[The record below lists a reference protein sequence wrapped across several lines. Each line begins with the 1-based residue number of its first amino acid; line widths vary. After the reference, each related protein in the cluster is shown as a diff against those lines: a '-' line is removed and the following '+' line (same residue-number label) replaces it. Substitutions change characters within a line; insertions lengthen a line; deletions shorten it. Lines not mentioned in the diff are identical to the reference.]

1 MLPSIYAHT
10 NYSKSQKFKEPP
22 KETCTLIVKEGLRT
36 KEIFFGKV
44 KITTLIDSGSTVN
57 LLRENTSRR
66 IMDPTKLSNKMLLT
80 AVIGSELL
88 EQASISFTKEGV
100 KFNKYENHAQLMQI
114 SAENLQEGLDLRH
127 VENRQIKKELE
138 KLIQDYKPE
147 KTASTDVTMIIIL
160 KDEEPVCQH
169 PRRLAF
175 TERQEVN
182 KQIEEWLNEG
192 IIRPSSAEY
201 ASPIVMVKKKDG
213 SSRMCIDYRKLN
225 QKLVKDKFPL
235 PIIEDVLDT
244 LQEAKVYSTLDL
256 RNGFFHVDVD
266 EDCRKYTSI
275 IVPDGQFEF
284 NKVPF
289 GLSTSPGVFQRYVS
303 SIFRDVTRK
312 GIVISYLDD
321 LVVPAK
327 NEQEGHIVESGT
339 IKPSP
344 TKTLAVRKFPEPTTI
359 KQVQSFLGL
368 TGYFRKYIK
377 DYSKIAKPLSDL
389 TRKENLFVFFR
400 DSTKEAFEKLKKIL
414 SEGPILHL
422 YKYGRKQ
429 NCIQTPVNKG
439 TAQFCYKKQKM
450 ESYIPFTTY
459 RKRQIQQKKRQHF
472 KIVTDCSAFQKT
484 MQKKELITRIAR
496 WALQLEEFDYEIE
509 HRAGSRMKH
518 VDALSRYPVMMVC
531 NDTLTS
537 KLKKAQEEDD
547 NIQTFKSL
555 LEKQES
561 EEFFERN
568 GILYKY
574 LNGRELIV
582 TPKAMQAELIKL
594 IHENGHFSVG
604 KTEEIVKQEFFIPNL
619 SNVVKKVIVNC
630 VPCILANKKTGKKEG
645 FFNPISKESIPLS
658 TYHVDSIGPLPSTNK
673 SYQHIFT
680 VVDAFTK
687 LTWLYPVKTV
697 SAKSAL
703 EKLKQQ
709 QKTFGNPIRIIS
721 DRGSA
726 FTSKLFN
733 DYCNEENIQHLQI
746 TTGVPRGNGQIER
759 IHRTLIP
766 VLTKLSLD
774 DSTKWYKYVDRLQ
787 RILNSTISRST
798 KWTPFELL
806 VGIKMRNKED
816 ILIKDLLLEEMAKEL
831 LEQREFLRNDAKKNI
846 ETLQSENRKTYN
858 KRRKKALLYKVGD
871 LVAIQRTQFG
881 AGLKLRPK
889 FLGPYKVTKVN
900 SKDRYEVEKVGQ
912 HDGPNSTTTSADLMK
927 HPYA

>member
-1 MLPSIYAHT
+1 
-10 NYSKSQKFKEPP
+10 
-22 KETCTLIVKEGLRT
+22 
-36 KEIFFGKV
+36 
-44 KITTLIDSGSTVN
+44 
-57 LLRENTSRR
+57 
-66 IMDPTKLSNKMLLT
+66 
-80 AVIGSELL
+80 
-88 EQASISFTKEGV
+88 
-100 KFNKYENHAQLMQI
+100 
-114 SAENLQEGLDLRH
+114 
-127 VENRQIKKELE
+127 
-138 KLIQDYKPE
+138 
-147 KTASTDVTMIIIL
+147 
-160 KDEEPVCQH
+160 
-169 PRRLAF
+169 
-175 TERQEVN
+175 
-182 KQIEEWLNEG
+182 
-192 IIRPSSAEY
+192 
-201 ASPIVMVKKKDG
+201 MVKKKDG

-225 QKLVKDKFPL
+225 QRLVKDKFPL

-266 EDCRKYTSI
+266 EDCRKYTSF

-303 SIFRDVTRK
+303 SIFRDLTRK
-312 GIVISYLDD
+312 GIVIGYLDD
-321 LVVPAK
+321 LVIPAK
-327 NEQEGHIVESGT
+327 NEQEGLEKLKIIFEVAKKYGLEIKFKKCQFLKKKIEFLGHIVESGT

-359 KQVQSFLGL
+359 KQVRSFLGL
-368 TGYFRKYIK
+368 TGYFCKYIK

-389 TRKENLFVFFR
+389 TRKENLFVFGIQQ
-400 DSTKEAFEKLKKIL
+400 KEAFEKLKKIL

-422 YKYGRKQ
+422 YKYGRKTELHTDACKQ
-429 NCIQTPVNKG
+429 GYGAILLQEAEDGKLHPVYYMSKKTN
-439 TAQFCYKKQKM
+439 TAEENISEDF
-450 ESYIPFTTY
+450 
-459 RKRQIQQKKRQHF
+459 
-472 KIVTDCSAFQKT
+472 A
-484 MQKKELITRIAR
+484 KKELITRIAR
-496 WALQLEEFDYEIE
+496 WAFQLEEFDYEIE

-630 VPCILANKKTGKKEG
+630 VPCILANEKTGKKEG
-645 FFNPISKESIPLS
+645 FLNPISKESIPLS
-658 TYHVDSIGPLPSTNK
+658 TYHVDFIGPLPSTNK

-680 VVDAFTK
+680 VVDSFTK
-687 LTWLYPVKTV
+687 FTWLYPVKTV
-697 SAKSAL
+697 SAESAF

-726 FTSKLFN
+726 FTSKLSN
-733 DYCNEENIQHLQI
+733 DYCDEENIQHLQI
-746 TTGVPRGNGQIER
+746 ATGVPRGNGQVER

-766 VLTKLSLD
+766 VLTKLSLH

-831 LEQREFLRNDAKKNI
+831 LEQREFLRNEARKNI

-858 KRRKKALLYKVGD
+858 RRRKKASLYKEGD

-912 HDGPNSTTTSADLMK
+912 HDGPNSTTTSVDLMK
-927 HPYA
+927 HFYS

>member
-1 MLPSIYAHT
+1 
-10 NYSKSQKFKEPP
+10 
-22 KETCTLIVKEGLRT
+22 
-36 KEIFFGKV
+36 
-44 KITTLIDSGSTVN
+44 
-57 LLRENTSRR
+57 
-66 IMDPTKLSNKMLLT
+66 MDPTKLSKNKMLLT
-80 AVIGSELL
+80 GIGEAQVTTIGSFEHEFKIDDENYSLTWHVVPTDKLKFEAFIGSDLL
-88 EQASISFTKEGV
+88 EQASIKE
-100 KFNKYENHAQLMQI
+100 
-114 SAENLQEGLDLRH
+114 LDLHH

-147 KTASTDVTMIIIL
+147 KTASSDVTMRIIL
-160 KDEEPVCQH
+160 KDEEPVCQP

-201 ASPIVMVKKKDG
+201 ASSIIMVKKKDG

-266 EDCRKYTSI
+266 EDCRKYTSFVI
-275 IVPDGQFEF
+275 PDGQFEF

-303 SIFRDVTRK
+303 SIFRDLTRK

-321 LVVPAK
+321 LVIPAK
-327 NEQEGHIVESGT
+327 NELEGLEKLKIIFEVAKKYGLEIKFKKCQFLKKKIEFLGHIVESGT

-377 DYSKIAKPLSDL
+377 DYSKIAKPLTDL

-400 DSTKEAFEKLKKIL
+400 DSTKKEAFEKLNKIM

-422 YKYGRKQ
+422 YKYGRKTELHTDACKQ
-429 NCIQTPVNKG
+429 GYGAILLQEAEDEKLHLVYYMSKKTN
-439 TAQFCYKKQKM
+439 TAEENISEDY
-450 ESYIPFTTY
+450 
-459 RKRQIQQKKRQHF
+459 
-472 KIVTDCSAFQKT
+472 A
-484 MQKKELITRIAR
+484 KKELITRIAR
-496 WALQLEEFDYEIE
+496 WVLQLEEFDYEIE

-537 KLKKAQEEDD
+537 KLKNAQEEDD
-547 NIQTFKSL
+547 NIQTLKSL

-645 FFNPISKESIPLS
+645 SLNPISKESIPLS
-658 TYHVDSIGPLPSTNK
+658 
-673 SYQHIFT
+673 
-680 VVDAFTK
+680 
-687 LTWLYPVKTV
+687 
-697 SAKSAL
+697 
-703 EKLKQQ
+703 
-709 QKTFGNPIRIIS
+709 
-721 DRGSA
+721 
-726 FTSKLFN
+726 
-733 DYCNEENIQHLQI
+733 
-746 TTGVPRGNGQIER
+746 VPRGNGQVER

-774 DSTKWYKYVDRLQ
+774 DSTKWYKYVDILQ
-787 RILNSTISRST
+787 IILNSTISRST

-806 VGIKMRNKED
+806 VGIKMRNKEN

-831 LEQREFLRNDAKKNI
+831 LEQREFLRYDAKQNI

-858 KRRKKALLYKVGD
+858 RRRKKASLYKEGD

-927 HPYA
+927 HFYA

>member
-1 MLPSIYAHT
+1 M
-10 NYSKSQKFKEPP
+10 
-22 KETCTLIVKEGLRT
+22 R
-36 KEIFFGKV
+36 
-44 KITTLIDSGSTVN
+44 
-57 LLRENTSRR
+57 
-66 IMDPTKLSNKMLLT
+66 
-80 AVIGSELL
+80 
-88 EQASISFTKEGV
+88 
-100 KFNKYENHAQLMQI
+100 
-114 SAENLQEGLDLRH
+114 
-127 VENRQIKKELE
+127 
-138 KLIQDYKPE
+138 
-147 KTASTDVTMIIIL
+147 IIL
-160 KDEEPVCQH
+160 KDEEPVCQP

-192 IIRPSSAEY
+192 IIRPSSAGY

-266 EDCRKYTSI
+266 EDCRKYTSF

-303 SIFRDVTRK
+303 SIFRDLTRK

-321 LVVPAK
+321 LVIPAK
-327 NEQEGHIVESGT
+327 NEQEGLEKLKIIFEVAKKYGLEIKFKKCQFLKKKIEFLGHIVESGT

-359 KQVQSFLGL
+359 KQVQSFFGL
-368 TGYFRKYIK
+368 TGYFCKYIK
-377 DYSKIAKPLSDL
+377 DYSKIAKPLSYL
-389 TRKENLFVFFR
+389 TRKENLFVFGIQQ
-400 DSTKEAFEKLKKIL
+400 KEAFEKLKKIM

-422 YKYGRKQ
+422 YKYGRKTELHTDACKQ
-429 NCIQTPVNKG
+429 GYGAILLQEAEDGKLHPVYYMSKKTN
-439 TAQFCYKKQKM
+439 TAEEKYDSYELEVLAIINALKKFRV
-450 ESYIPFTTY
+450 YLLG
-459 RKRQIQQKKRQHF
+459 QHF

-496 WALQLEEFDYEIE
+496 WALQLKEFDYEIE

-537 KLKKAQEEDD
+537 KLKNAQEEDD
-547 NIQTFKSL
+547 NIQTLKSL

-619 SNVVKKVIVNC
+619 SNVVKKVIINC

-645 FFNPISKESIPLS
+645 FLNPISKESIPL
-658 TYHVDSIGPLPSTNK
+658 T
-673 SYQHIFT
+673 
-680 VVDAFTK
+680 
-687 LTWLYPVKTV
+687 
-697 SAKSAL
+697 
-703 EKLKQQ
+703 
-709 QKTFGNPIRIIS
+709 
-721 DRGSA
+721 

-733 DYCNEENIQHLQI
+733 DYCDEENIEHLQI
-746 TTGVPRGNGQIER
+746 ATGVPRGNGQVER

-831 LEQREFLRNDAKKNI
+831 LKQREFLRNDAKKNI
-846 ETLQSENRKTYN
+846 EILQSENRKTYN
-858 KRRKKALLYKVGD
+858 RRRKKASLYKEGD

-927 HPYA
+927 HFYA